1 MKKGRCHRNY
11 RNYIAWLSSCLSWWK
26 KSAQLEIK
34 WHKMI
39 LSDQAWQQ
47 SPSTARGA
55 GAFPLPLAASQKRY
69 LCYNSYALSHSQL
82 HSLSVAL
89 DRVKDISFYSISC
102 SGPTPVWPDA
112 NSWVDTGDVLW
123 AFNKNHVEW
132 TPEEEGRG
140 RELVSLTPK
149 PSDAWPE
156 VFHMLQSDF
165 WRPSYP
171 RDGMKSVTACH
182 VQRFT
187 ADYPTFY
194 SGFRNYED
202 VLLSSKHA
210 NVRNFC
216 VS

>member
-34 WHKMI
+34 WQKMI

-47 SPSTARGA
+47 SPSAARGA

-82 HSLSVAL
+82 RSLSVAQ

-112 NSWVDTGDVLW
+112 NSWADTGDVLW
-123 AFNKNHVEW
+123 AFNKNHVER

-140 RELVSLTPK
+140 RELVSLTQAASSDSQAIGCLARGVSHASERLLESQL
-149 PSDAWPE
+149 PSWWDEKCNGLSCAK
-156 VFHMLQSDF
+156 VHRGLSN
-165 WRPSYP
+165 
-171 RDGMKSVTACH
+171 VL
-182 VQRFT
+182 
-187 ADYPTFY
+187 
-194 SGFRNYED
+194 FR
-202 VLLSSKHA
+202 L
-210 NVRNFC
+210 
-216 VS
+216 